1 MQLIL
6 MGCVMKSDGAGD
18 MGTYG
23 NNEVSEMKSGMA
35 EGLVWD
41 QSRPLAL
48 CQCKLSGQCRFLI
61 TV

>member
-6 MGCVMKSDGAGD
+6 MGCVIKSDGGGE

-35 EGLVWD
+35 EVH
-41 QSRPLAL
+41 QSRPLA
-48 CQCKLSGQCRFLI
+48 S
-61 TV
+61 

>member
-6 MGCVMKSDGAGD
+6 MGCVMKSDGAGE

-35 EGLVWD
+35 EGLIWD
-41 QSRPLAL
+41 QSPPLA
-48 CQCKLSGQCRFLI
+48 S
-61 TV
+61 

>member
-6 MGCVMKSDGAGD
+6 TGCVMRSDGAGE

-41 QSRPLAL
+41 QSQPSAP
-48 CQCKLSGQCRFLI
+48 
-61 TV
+61 